1 MGWYN
6 VTVLNS
12 LLTYTFP
19 FYISFSL
26 SFSLSYSTRMDNLHS
41 LLVLHWKTGCEGG
54 LVRGSWEVILSG
66 FYRHYCAVKFQQ
78 FSLVLGFFYLTHP
91 QHTPT
96 PTPTPTQTPT
106 HTRARATV

>member
-12 LLTYTFP
+12 LFTYPFP

-26 SFSLSYSTRMDNLHS
+26 SLSLSCSTRMDNLHS

-66 FYRHYCAVKFQQ
+66 LYCTVTKVQQCARIFYNTR
-78 FSLVLGFFYLTHP
+78 THT
-91 QHTPT
+91 H
-96 PTPTPTQTPT
+96 T
-106 HTRARATV
+106 HTRTRTHASKFL